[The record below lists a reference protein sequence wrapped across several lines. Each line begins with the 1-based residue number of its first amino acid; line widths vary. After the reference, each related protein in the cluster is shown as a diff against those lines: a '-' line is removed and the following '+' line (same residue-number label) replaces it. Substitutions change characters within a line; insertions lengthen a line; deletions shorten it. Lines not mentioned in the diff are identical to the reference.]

1 MRTTLGRGGSRIR
14 AALTRHGG
22 LDDLLAV
29 IRQDAEHGVPSTV
42 VEGRRRFAAYPGLRD
57 PSRGLPDE
65 CFEVTTAADWPARLD
80 AVAVAWGV
88 DERGGRRLV
97 VTARSPAPDLSA
109 PDLTAHAEGI
119 AARTEVVD
127 SGPDGTTVR
136 LDFAVADLVEGSAST
151 GQRRTITASV
161 GSSMDG
167 ALLRAPAL
175 GRVAPLICRHGARLY
190 AVAAVRDE
198 SGPLVISV
206 VPVTPRR
213 ILARLAGL
221 LRRPRRP

>member
-1 MRTTLGRGGSRIR
+1 
-14 AALTRHGG
+14 LTRHGG